1 VDRRAFI
8 GTVAGTLLAA
18 PLAAGAQPAGKVA
31 RIGFLSPASSTTA
44 PHVVEAFR
52 QGLRDLGY
60 VEGQNIVVEY
70 RYANGKAEALP
81 DLAAELVSLKV
92 DVIVASGTPGP
103 LAAKSATKTIPI
115 VMASAGDPVRTGL
128 VASLARPGG
137 NVTGLSTLTPD
148 LGRKRLQLVKE
159 LLPGVSR
166 VAVLWN
172 AANPYTVLLVREI
185 EAAARTLR
193 VQIQSLEVRGPDDF
207 QNVLPTA
214 ISGGAG
220 ALVVVDDPLTVSSR
234 TRIVS
239 FAAQHRLPAMYGFRE
254 FAEAGGLMTFGA
266 NLADLYRR
274 APVYVDKILKG
285 AKPADLPVE
294 QPTKFDLVINLKTA
308 KALGLTVPP
317 SLLARADQV
326 IE

>member
-1 VDRRAFI
+1 MDRRAFL
-8 GTVAGTLLAA
+8 AGSAALLAA
-18 PLAAGAQPAGKVA
+18 PLAAEAQQTGKVP

-81 DLAAELVSLKV
+81 DLAAELVSLEV

-148 LGRKRLQLVKE
+148 LGGKRLQFVKE
-159 LLPGVSR
+159 LLPGVAR

-193 VQIQSLEVRGPDDF
+193 VQIQSLEVREPDDF

-254 FAEAGGLMTFGA
+254 FAEAGGLMAFGA

>member
-1 VDRRAFI
+1 MDRRAFL
-8 GTVAGTLLAA
+8 AGSAALLAA
-18 PLAAGAQPAGKVA
+18 PLAAEAQQTGKVP

-81 DLAAELVSLKV
+81 DLAAELVSLEV

-148 LGRKRLQLVKE
+148 LGGKRLQLVKE

-254 FAEAGGLMTFGA
+254 FAEAGG
-266 NLADLYRR
+266 
-274 APVYVDKILKG
+274 
-285 AKPADLPVE
+285 
-294 QPTKFDLVINLKTA
+294 
-308 KALGLTVPP
+308 
-317 SLLARADQV
+317 
-326 IE
+326 

>member
-1 VDRRAFI
+1 MDRRAFL
-8 GTVAGTLLAA
+8 AGSAALLAA
-18 PLAAGAQPAGKVA
+18 EAQQTGKVA

-81 DLAAELVSLKV
+81 DLAAELVSLEV

-148 LGRKRLQLVKE
+148 LGGKRLQLVKE
-159 LLPGVSR
+159 LLPGVAR

-234 TRIVS
+234 TLIVS

-254 FAEAGGLMTFGA
+254 FAEAGGLMAFGA

-294 QPTKFDLVINLKTA
+294 QPAKFDLVINLKTA
-308 KALGLTVPP
+308 KALGLTIPP

>member
-1 VDRRAFI
+1 MDRRAFL
-8 GTVAGTLLAA
+8 AGSAALLAA
-18 PLAAGAQPAGKVA
+18 PLAAEAQQTGKVP

-81 DLAAELVSLKV
+81 DLAAELVSLEV

-148 LGRKRLQLVKE
+148 LGGKRLQLVKE
-159 LLPGVSR
+159 LLPGVAR

-234 TRIVS
+234 TLIVS

-254 FAEAGGLMTFGA
+254 FAEAGGLMAFGA

-294 QPTKFDLVINLKTA
+294 QPAKFDLVINLKTA
-308 KALGLTVPP
+308 KALGLKIPP
-317 SLLARADQV
+317 SLLLRADQV